1 MKESLSLWIERPGKV
16 SLRQETIRSPSE
28 GEILV
33 RGLFSAISHGT
44 EKLIYLGQLE
54 EDLPLDLSIPSLGG
68 QLSFP
73 LKYGYSNAGVIEEL
87 GKGVDKS
94 LAGKKVF
101 SFQPHQSYFLARL
114 EELFLLNPQFDL
126 EDASLFPS
134 VETAFALLLDGTPR
148 IGEFVL
154 ILGQGSIGLLLS
166 ALLSR
171 TGACIVSADPYS
183 KRQELS
189 RSFGAFLSLDPNSEA
204 FQGECLELTK
214 GRGFDLIFEVSGN
227 PEALNLAF
235 SVAAFEADII
245 VGSWYGK
252 RTVNLGTGFHRGRF
266 HLRSSQVSTL
276 PSRLLGRWSKERRSK
291 VVWSLLEGMNV
302 KSLISHRLP
311 LEKGVEAFKL
321 LENPPPELVQIVFT
335 L

>member
-1 MKESLSLWIERPGKV
+1 MKKSLSLWIEKPGEV
-16 SLRQETIRSPSE
+16 SLREEEIRGPSE

-33 RGLFSAISHGT
+33 RGLFSALSHGT

-54 EDLPLDLSIPSLGG
+54 ENLPLDLSIPSLGG
-68 QLSFP
+68 QLSLP

-94 LAGKKVF
+94 LVGKKVF

-114 EELFLLNPQFDL
+114 EDVFLLNSQVDL
-126 EDASLFPS
+126 EDASLFPF

-171 TGACIVSADPYS
+171 TGACIVSADPYP

-189 RSFGAFLSLDPNSEA
+189 RSFGAFLSLDPYSEG
-204 FQGECLELTK
+204 FQRECLELSE

-227 PEALNLAF
+227 PQALNLAF

-252 RTVNLGTGFHRGRF
+252 GAVNLGTSFHRGRF

-276 PSRLLGRWSKERRSK
+276 PSRLLSRWSKERRSK
-291 VVWSLLEGMNV
+291 VVWRLLEGMNV
-302 KSLISHRLP
+302 KNLISHRVP
-311 LEKGVEAFKL
+311 LEKGADAFKL
-321 LENPPPELVQIVFT
+321 LENAPPELVQIVFT